1 MLTASDKLQREE
13 APVPHEF
20 PQDSALPGWGP
31 VCRSSSW
38 GTNRA

>member
-20 PQDSALPGWGP
+20 PQDSALPG
-31 VCRSSSW
+31 
-38 GTNRA
+38 